1 MDQTEDEA
9 LRQQLV
15 AETAKIAWKEL
26 QVFFAQGKVFHV
38 SAELDLVETAVTIS
52 TDDSESVK
60 QWLDKGLVAPVS
72 DAQARQ
78 WFENDIL
85 VWTVVVKPWVLVQ
98 NTREAVLAV

>member
-1 MDQTEDEA
+1 MVATDDED

-38 SAELDLVETAVTIS
+38 SADLDLIETAVAIS
-52 TDDSESVK
+52 TDDSASVK
-60 QWLDKGLVAPVS
+60 QWLDKGLIAAVS

-78 WFENDIL
+78 WYEHDIL